1 MYAEAIL
8 RVEHIDTVGVATALP
23 SLCVE
28 TFDAIFQ
35 QAVCGISNVLT
46 VNTFNGSLCEV
57 FPMCEQTTPVG
68 QCSGGGVVVWS
79 LPCNSQSLS
88 ISLPQPPRSLLPA
101 FMGSLRICGKGT
113 LIARGLRSSEN
124 GEKEVIAC
132 PRSIHHRVKSPALLD
147 TIRSVVPFPSYLAIS
162 LTYKYDLDREMP

>member
-1 MYAEAIL
+1 M
-8 RVEHIDTVGVATALP
+8 
-23 SLCVE
+23 
-28 TFDAIFQ
+28 
-35 QAVCGISNVLT
+35 
-46 VNTFNGSLCEV
+46 
-57 FPMCEQTTPVG
+57 
-68 QCSGGGVVVWS
+68 VVVWS

-162 LTYKYDLDREMP
+162 LTYEYDLDREMLIYMCVALGRSKNCMWYQLSLLRVIQFELQWPQVPIWSTMASKRPSTRGRQALGRLYNRA

>member
-1 MYAEAIL
+1 MCQQRTL
-8 RVEHIDTVGVATALP
+8 SMGH
-23 SLCVE
+23 CVS
-28 TFDAIFQ
+28 FFQ
-35 QAVCGISNVLT
+35 CVNKQLQWVSAVV
-46 VNTFNGSLCEV
+46 V
-57 FPMCEQTTPVG
+57 M
-68 QCSGGGVVVWS
+68 VVVWS

-132 PRSIHHRVKSPALLD
+132 PRSIHHPVKSPALLD

-162 LTYKYDLDREMP
+162 LTHEYDLDREMLIYMCVALGRSKNCMWYQVCFA